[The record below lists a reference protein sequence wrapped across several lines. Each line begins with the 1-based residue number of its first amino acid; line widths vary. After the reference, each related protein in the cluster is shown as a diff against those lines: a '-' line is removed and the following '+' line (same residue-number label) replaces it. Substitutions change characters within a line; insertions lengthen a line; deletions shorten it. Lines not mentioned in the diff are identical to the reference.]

1 MIDGNS
7 NFALVLDHSHQRH
20 AACPALF
27 HDRRTLSYADLAAL
41 IDAWAARLR
50 ARGVGPGRSVVLWLP
65 NSPAFVAGF
74 FATLRL
80 GATAAP
86 LGVLLKPREVR
97 QRVALANPAAL
108 VTTPALAATL
118 RDAGD
123 AASVGADALVV
134 DASGGGFPTATRL
147 PAAVRAQEDVAVLV
161 FTSGTTGTAKAAEI
175 THGGMAW
182 NARALAAGLALTP
195 ADVQLAVAPFSHVM
209 GMSCVMNATL
219 ATGGALALMDRFD
232 PARALALMA
241 ETGATVVTGAPPMFA
256 ALVREARK
264 TTRLPRLRV
273 AHAGGAPVVSELA
286 RAVAET
292 FGCLVR
298 EGYGMSEVG
307 GGISVAPVHGHAK
320 PQSAG
325 PALPGSALRIVDL
338 ATGATLPAGERGE
351 VQVKSPSVMRGYL
364 GDDAETRAVLDL
376 DGWLS
381 TGDIGYLDRDSHL
394 FLVDR
399 KKELIIR
406 SGYNVYPR
414 EVEEV
419 LSGCPG
425 VLEAAVVGV
434 PSEEHGEE
442 IAALIV
448 PSREGL
454 DPDVVKSF
462 ARARLAAYKYPRH
475 VFLVKELPKG
485 PTGKVS
491 KRDIDRRA
499 LMGAGD
505 LRPRAVSS

>member
-1 MIDGNS
+1 M
-7 NFALVLDHSHQRH
+7 A
-20 AACPALF
+20 
-27 HDRRTLSYADLAAL
+27 
-41 IDAWAARLR
+41 
-50 ARGVGPGRSVVLWLP
+50 LWLP
-65 NSPAFVAGF
+65 NSPAFVAAF

-97 QRVALANPAAL
+97 QRIALARPAAL
-108 VTTPALAATL
+108 VTTPVLAATL
-118 RDAGD
+118 RDAGGGD
-123 AASVGADALVV
+123 EAVVGADAVVV
-134 DASGGGFPTATRL
+134 DASGEGFPTATRL
-147 PAAVRAQEDVAVLV
+147 PATVRAQQDVAVLV

-175 THGGMAW
+175 THGGLAW

-209 GMSCVMNATL
+209 GMSCIMNATL
-219 ATGGALALMDRFD
+219 ATGGALALMERFD
-232 PARALALMA
+232 PPRALALMA
-241 ETGATVVTGAPPMFA
+241 ETGTTVVTGAPPMFT

-264 TTRLPRLRV
+264 TTTLPRLRV
-273 AHAGGAPVVSELA
+273 AHAGGAPVVGELA
-286 RAVAET
+286 RSVAET

-307 GGISVAPVHGHAK
+307 GGISMAPVHGHAK

-338 ATGATLPAGERGE
+338 ATGATVPAGERGE

-364 GDDAETRAVLDL
+364 GDEAGTRAVIDL

-381 TGDIGYLDRDSHL
+381 TGDIGYLDRDGHL

-419 LSGCPG
+419 LSACPG

-434 PSEEHGEE
+434 ASEEHGEE

-448 PSREGL
+448 PSRDDL

-462 ARARLAAYKYPRH
+462 ARERLAAYKYPRH

-491 KRDIDRRA
+491 KRDIDRTA
-499 LMGAGD
+499 LIGAGD
-505 LRPRAVSS
+505 LTSRAVSS